1 MWQYIIPAAALII
14 VQLIISL
21 TDRKAFNTKLEL
33 TIKDIKE
40 DIARLE
46 KKQDKHN
53 ELIERVT
60 KLEMN
65 DQAQWRWIDSFKEKA
80 PK

>member
-80 PK
+80 P